1 MMVELIIER
10 LKVEQVWNSLCEADL
25 SKNLDGIMDHFADDI
40 LYQVAGFPLIEGKE
54 ALRVWIG
61 NQFDLLDDLKW
72 GVDRTEV
79 SESGDLA
86 YSSIWFK
93 MKWSGFDDYS
103 EWKGMLVYRKILG
116 VWKIVADS
124 YSINSEEGRA
134 F

>member
-1 MMVELIIER
+1 MVDLEVEV
-10 LKVEQVWNSLCEADL
+10 KNVEQVWHSLCEADL
-25 SKNLDGIMDHFADDI
+25 SKNLDRIMEHFADDI
-40 LYQVAGFPLIEGKE
+40 LYQVPGFPLIEGND

-61 NQFDLLDDLKW
+61 SQFDLLDDLKW

-93 MKWSGFDDYS
+93 MKWSGFDDYT
-103 EWKGMLVYRKILG
+103 EWKGMLVFRKALG
-116 VWKIVADS
+116 VWQIVADS